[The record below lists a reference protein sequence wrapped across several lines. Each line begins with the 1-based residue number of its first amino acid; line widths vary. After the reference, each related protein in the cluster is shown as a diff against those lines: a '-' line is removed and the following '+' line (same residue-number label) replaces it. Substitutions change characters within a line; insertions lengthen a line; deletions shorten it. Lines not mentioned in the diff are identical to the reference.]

1 MFSSINSKMFGKGT
15 IMNEINNNEILS
27 LREKILDDCNIYN
40 AIYSLESYV
49 FDKGLLDSKAE
60 VKGNDQVMIAKSDLE
75 LYYALGDKY
84 NADLITKVIDAC
96 KSRLKD
102 ILDPDKKELFEI
114 SVYFRMKKVDDKGKL
129 IYRPM
134 HTARLIDMICMVCIL
149 TWLMY
154 DDDNEKRSLS
164 ELSKLIPHNF
174 YGNLPSTDVQYLFK
188 AWKLQYKAFS
198 DDVIENCRN
207 YKNNHRYLTEVTLD
221 IQNFFPSVSPE
232 FLYNL
237 IIDKLSATFSLSKD
251 GKPNDDLEILKI
263 AVAKLLYFK
272 ISPLNIESWQ
282 EEYYIE
288 GYQKGSGNSFYMN
301 CGIPQGLP
309 QSYFFG
315 NLCMLEVKKRM
326 MSKELFDG
334 DAYFY
339 VDDSVIYIKSEL
351 DVSQFNDKIEALN
364 DDLESLFEKSQK
376 KDHDF
381 YELLPKKSKTF
392 QEQLKYKVKFHT
404 KGKSSCIYIDDA
416 DNHLDGLQDIKRC
429 VSNSGSLFWSL
440 DDIDD
445 SISYKK
451 LCAIKEVIDAELKQL
466 QNKKNETDKGGKVT
480 ESEAAR
486 IKLLKR
492 YKKYF
497 LYRISL
503 FNLKI
508 DLESENRL
516 WDSFTHKLEQ
526 AGKDEL
532 GDWLERN
539 EEEIFQS
546 EYRLLIEKIS
556 QKKGKEIKK
565 QIENFESEYTQKN
578 KPTSN
583 FLYYQKDVENSI
595 AMKAIN
601 IDKYASL
608 RRWVKEN
615 YSGNIGLKQTANFSR
630 FCEFLKD
637 ISSDCLDDSCG
648 CYCPIGIE
656 KCSRFVR
663 HNSPDFL
670 RRILNVYFS
679 ESIGVRCSDDH
690 SFIKSNSKKLCYTEL
705 RILLRLRNRNF
716 EFNEFERFVASID
729 NDNISNQMKVDMAL
743 IGVLGT
749 FIHLVKNPD
758 WIDDLIQTHRIT
770 KGLWYNGSKFLNAYT
785 LHNEE
790 HAVALVNQAAHIVK
804 TIDYF
809 DLKSIDYYILF
820 LACYLH
826 DISMVIHPDLYK
838 LGSPNSDTFE
848 FVSEQ
853 VLKMQKSVSEFF
865 GIYKKDD
872 KMKKRNAHYKEAG
885 NHLIE
890 VFEAVY
896 DFFSDRTRERHHID
910 SANFILSK
918 AHSLLDYL
926 EPTLLSF
933 VAKVSESHGWDYK
946 DVYGLKSRAKR
957 DTVSLKYLMILI
969 RLADSFDVANDRVN
983 YHLLRQNV
991 SFLSDISR
999 FHWISHLITDKLEFD
1014 ADYETHILDTNGVDL
1029 YDKPITEKL
1038 IVRLYLNVK
1047 YLTTV
1052 TKQNQCEGCEC
1063 SLEDGN
1069 IHIRIIGGPEKDID
1083 LVCKSEKCTLMCFWM
1098 MKKHEWLIKELRALK
1113 EYLFSVN
1120 NSLISTQ
1127 IEMQIICKNDMKLD
1141 ADLFDDVSHFLKVE

>member
-1 MFSSINSKMFGKGT
+1 MFGKGT

-27 LREKILDDCNIYN
+27 LREKILNDCNIYN

-60 VKGNDQVMIAKSDLE
+60 VMGKDQVMIAKSDLE

-96 KSRLKD
+96 KCRLKD
-102 ILDPDKKELFEI
+102 ILDPDKRELFEI
-114 SVYFRMKKVDDKGKL
+114 FVYFRMKKVDDDGKL

-188 AWKLQYKAFS
+188 AWKQQYKAFS

-207 YKNNHRYLTEVTLD
+207 YKNNHRYLTEVSLD

-232 FLYNL
+232 YLYNL

-251 GKPNDDLEILKI
+251 GKPNDDLETLKI

-282 EEYYIE
+282 DEYYIE
-288 GYQKGSGNSFYMN
+288 GYQKASGNSFYMN

-326 MSKELFDG
+326 MSEKLFDG

-364 DDLESLFEKSQK
+364 NDLESLFVNSQK
-376 KDHDF
+376 QDNDF
-381 YELLPKKSKTF
+381 YGLLPKESKTF

-416 DNHLDGLQDIKRC
+416 DNHLGGLQDIKRC

-451 LCAIKEVIDAELKQL
+451 LCAIKEVVDAELKQL
-466 QNKKNETDKGGKVT
+466 QNKKNETDNGGRVT

-508 DLESENRL
+508 NLDSERKL

-526 AGKDEL
+526 VGKDEL

-539 EEEIFQS
+539 EEESFQS
-546 EYRLLIEKIS
+546 EYWLLIEKIS

-565 QIENFESEYTQKN
+565 RIENFESEHTKKN
-578 KPTSN
+578 KPASN

-601 IDKYASL
+601 IDKYAH
-608 RRWVKEN
+608 
-615 YSGNIGLKQTANFSR
+615 
-630 FCEFLKD
+630 
-637 ISSDCLDDSCG
+637 SDVG
-648 CYCPIGIE
+648 
-656 KCSRFVR
+656 
-663 HNSPDFL
+663 
-670 RRILNVYFS
+670 
-679 ESIGVRCSDDH
+679 
-690 SFIKSNSKKLCYTEL
+690 
-705 RILLRLRNRNF
+705 
-716 EFNEFERFVASID
+716 
-729 NDNISNQMKVDMAL
+729 
-743 IGVLGT
+743 
-749 FIHLVKNPD
+749 
-758 WIDDLIQTHRIT
+758 
-770 KGLWYNGSKFLNAYT
+770 
-785 LHNEE
+785 
-790 HAVALVNQAAHIVK
+790 
-804 TIDYF
+804 
-809 DLKSIDYYILF
+809 
-820 LACYLH
+820 
-826 DISMVIHPDLYK
+826 
-838 LGSPNSDTFE
+838 
-848 FVSEQ
+848 
-853 VLKMQKSVSEFF
+853 
-865 GIYKKDD
+865 
-872 KMKKRNAHYKEAG
+872 
-885 NHLIE
+885 
-890 VFEAVY
+890 
-896 DFFSDRTRERHHID
+896 
-910 SANFILSK
+910 
-918 AHSLLDYL
+918 
-926 EPTLLSF
+926 
-933 VAKVSESHGWDYK
+933 
-946 DVYGLKSRAKR
+946 
-957 DTVSLKYLMILI
+957 
-969 RLADSFDVANDRVN
+969 
-983 YHLLRQNV
+983 
-991 SFLSDISR
+991 
-999 FHWISHLITDKLEFD
+999 
-1014 ADYETHILDTNGVDL
+1014 
-1029 YDKPITEKL
+1029 
-1038 IVRLYLNVK
+1038 
-1047 YLTTV
+1047 
-1052 TKQNQCEGCEC
+1052 
-1063 SLEDGN
+1063 
-1069 IHIRIIGGPEKDID
+1069 
-1083 LVCKSEKCTLMCFWM
+1083 
-1098 MKKHEWLIKELRALK
+1098 
-1113 EYLFSVN
+1113 
-1120 NSLISTQ
+1120 
-1127 IEMQIICKNDMKLD
+1127 
-1141 ADLFDDVSHFLKVE
+1141 